1 MKKLSILAAGLLT
14 SAMMFTAL
22 AQAPL
27 RQTDRPPAE
36 IEIQR
41 LDSLMG
47 IFHQKYYSFKDDIE
61 KMNVYGFD
69 TNDIPSYPD
78 DVIRYRL
85 SLLESPIPLEY
96 NQYVKGFVDLYAVR
110 KKKLTQNILTWSKY
124 YFPIFE
130 QILDEQGM
138 PLEFKYL
145 AVIESAL
152 NPNAQSW
159 CGATGLWQFMYGTGL
174 MYGLKIDSYVDERK
188 DPIKATYAAC
198 QYFKD
203 MYALY
208 HDWLLVIAAYN
219 CGPGNVNRAIRMSG
233 GHYNFWKIMPYL
245 PTETRGYVPAFI
257 AATYVLNYHS
267 EHNIFPRD
275 QAPVDYATDTVH
287 VNSKV
292 TFAQLS
298 QSLQLDEEKLKML
311 NPSYKLGVL
320 PHPNENGK
328 SHVLRLP
335 YHKAISFTDLKENI
349 YASSYPNY
357 YRQQAAISE
366 SIAEADNK
374 QEETLSSIHKD
385 TRKATTQK
393 PKVAYYRVRRGDG
406 LYTIASR
413 YGCSV
418 QDIKRWNRL
427 HSQAIHP
434 GQVLTI
440 YKG

>member
-1 MKKLSILAAGLLT
+1 
-14 SAMMFTAL
+14 
-22 AQAPL
+22 
-27 RQTDRPPAE
+27 
-36 IEIQR
+36 
-41 LDSLMG
+41 
-47 IFHQKYYSFKDDIE
+47 
-61 KMNVYGFD
+61 
-69 TNDIPSYPD
+69 
-78 DVIRYRL
+78 
-85 SLLESPIPLEY
+85 
-96 NQYVKGFVDLYAVR
+96 
-110 KKKLTQNILTWSKY
+110 
-124 YFPIFE
+124 
-130 QILDEQGM
+130 
-138 PLEFKYL
+138 
-145 AVIESAL
+145 
-152 NPNAQSW
+152 
-159 CGATGLWQFMYGTGL
+159 
-174 MYGLKIDSYVDERK
+174 
-188 DPIKATYAAC
+188 
-198 QYFKD
+198 
-203 MYALY
+203 
-208 HDWLLVIAAYN
+208 
-219 CGPGNVNRAIRMSG
+219 
-233 GHYNFWKIMPYL
+233 
-245 PTETRGYVPAFI
+245 
-257 AATYVLNYHS
+257 
-267 EHNIFPRD
+267 
-275 QAPVDYATDTVH
+275 VDYATDTVH